1 MRGRGIIIAVLLLL
15 LTGILIFNLIEY
27 PRFIELDIPSPMSYL
42 PNGGWYYTAY
52 TTLVTQESYQRYFI
66 WRRDGRA
73 YGKSDSFNFDSEA
86 NVLSFFEGESEHGP
100 LCPSCAETLT
110 SISPDGEYE
119 LKDEFKGKIVYN
131 DYVERYEK
139 GPLDDVIL
147 GFILN

>member
-1 MRGRGIIIAVLLLL
+1 MNCAICG
-15 LTGILIFNLIEY
+15 
-27 PRFIELDIPSPMSYL
+27 
-42 PNGGWYYTAY
+42 
-52 TTLVTQESYQRYFI
+52 YFI
-66 WRRDGRA
+66 DTIEELIGEKWA
-73 YGKSDSFNFDSEA
+73 
-86 NVLSFFEGESEHGP
+86 LSFFEGESEHGP